1 MEDTHNTDIRLNVL
15 AEFSIVWI
23 LNRVRNILRFFHV
36 SIQILFLK
44 SDRRIVYYQLMLHIE
59 FNLQFYQL
67 LKT

>member
-1 MEDTHNTDIRLNVL
+1 MEDTHNTDIKLNVL

-23 LNRVRNILRFFHV
+23 FNRVWNILRFFHV

-67 LKT
+67 IKT

>member
-1 MEDTHNTDIRLNVL
+1 MEDTHNTDIKLNVL

-23 LNRVRNILRFFHV
+23 FNRVRNILRFIHV

>member
-1 MEDTHNTDIRLNVL
+1 MEDTHNTDIKLNVL

-23 LNRVRNILRFFHV
+23 FNRVRNILRFFHV

>member
-23 LNRVRNILRFFHV
+23 LNRARNILRFFHV

>member
-1 MEDTHNTDIRLNVL
+1 MEDTHNIDIRLNVL

>member
-23 LNRVRNILRFFHV
+23 LNRVRNFLRFFHV

>member
-1 MEDTHNTDIRLNVL
+1 MEDTHNTDIKLNVL

-23 LNRVRNILRFFHV
+23 FNRVRNILRFFHV

-44 SDRRIVYYQLMLHIE
+44 SDRRIVYYQLMLHKE

>member
-1 MEDTHNTDIRLNVL
+1 MEDTHNTDIKLNVF

-23 LNRVRNILRFFHV
+23 FNRVRNILRFFHV